1 MNKLEAIQKRHSVR
15 NYLDRP
21 IEKEL
26 VEKLKKEIEICNQ
39 EASLHLQLV
48 TENEDAFKSMIPAFG
63 RFKGV
68 RNYIAMV
75 GEKTKQTQ
83 ERCGYYGAKLAIL
96 AQTLGLNTCFVT
108 GSYKQSRCKVVL
120 EAGESILGVIAIGYG
135 VTQGKAHKSKNLEKL
150 GTGESFWFKN
160 GLMAAALA
168 PTGMNRQNFFLEQIG
183 EKAIAK
189 PNDDKDITWMDLGI
203 VKYHFEIGAG
213 KDRTVWDD
221 DSCRRKIVG

>member
-26 VEKLKKEIEICNQ
+26 VEKLKKEIEICNR
-39 EASLHLQLV
+39 EASLHFQLV
-48 TENEDAFKSMIPAFG
+48 TENADAFKSMIPAFG

-75 GEKTKQTQ
+75 GEKSKQTQ
-83 ERCGYYGAKLAIL
+83 EKCGYYGAKLAIL

-108 GSYKQSRCKVVL
+108 GSYKQSGCKVEL

-135 VTQGKAHKSKNLEKL
+135 VTQGKAHKSKDLEKL
-150 GTGESFWFKN
+150 GAGESHWFRS

-168 PTGMNRQNFFLEQIG
+168 PTGMNRQNFFLEQTG
-183 EKAIAK
+183 EKVIAK
-189 PNDDKDITWMDLGI
+189 PNDDKDITRMDLGI

-221 DSCRRKIVG
+221 DSRSRKIIG